1 MQTHTANIRW
11 NRAGNDLAE
20 GRYGTSHVWQ
30 FDGGASIP
38 ASASPHVLEAPYSD
52 PAAVD
57 PEEALVAAASSCH
70 MLFFLFFAD
79 RAGHVVEDYSDDAE
93 GVMERNEEGK
103 MAITTIRLKPQ
114 IRYSGDGP
122 GAEAEATLHEK
133 SHAACFIANSIK
145 AKVEVK
151 SD

>member
-1 MQTHTANIRW
+1 MQTHIANIHW
-11 NRAGNDLAE
+11 NRDGNDLAG
-20 GRYGTSHVWQ
+20 GRYGTSHVWR
-30 FDGGASIP
+30 FDGGASVP

-52 PAAVD
+52 ATAVD

-79 RAGHVVEDYSDDAE
+79 RAGHVVEDYADDAE

-103 MAITTIRLKPQ
+103 MAITTIRLRPK
-114 IRYSGDGP
+114 IRYVGEAPD
-122 GAEAEATLHEK
+122 AEAEALLHEK

-145 AKVEVK
+145 AKVEVG
-151 SD
+151 